1 MKSQDR
7 WNSNFR
13 KTKFYNKQKEK
24 RIKNYDYE
32 KIGDNIIAVL
42 LDLQGT
48 CDFIDGEKAKIF
60 IKQINKIRN
69 VFQADTAYISISTHY
84 SNSQEIKKVLD
95 IFSSLLPSRIK
106 IGTSFFNGGTYDYEE
121 NLEKC
126 KYTFF
131 NSNKLDTFRECY
143 FHKPNHQLK
152 WFAFIDDQALDTL
165 YRQFQDNKPML
176 LSIPSASF
184 ESVSRNNFM
193 RIATTTRGF
202 DGVIET
208 LNIYIHSIQKLTP
221 TDILLKQ
228 KNMIRHLSSFEL
240 SDKVKKQDF
249 TYLVQYFTLGF
260 ADSDD
265 YIDVLEEISFLIHNE
280 NFSKENY
287 ELIQKI
293 LSILRQNFSE
303 KQDQKTLEKV
313 KRIKDELNN

>member
-1 MKSQDR
+1 
-7 WNSNFR
+7 
-13 KTKFYNKQKEK
+13 
-24 RIKNYDYE
+24 
-32 KIGDNIIAVL
+32 
-42 LDLQGT
+42 
-48 CDFIDGEKAKIF
+48 
-60 IKQINKIRN
+60 
-69 VFQADTAYISISTHY
+69 
-84 SNSQEIKKVLD
+84 
-95 IFSSLLPSRIK
+95 
-106 IGTSFFNGGTYDYEE
+106 
-121 NLEKC
+121 
-126 KYTFF
+126 
-131 NSNKLDTFRECY
+131 
-143 FHKPNHQLK
+143 
-152 WFAFIDDQALDTL
+152 
-165 YRQFQDNKPML
+165 
-176 LSIPSASF
+176 
-184 ESVSRNNFM
+184 M

-249 TYLVQYFTLGF
+249 TYL
-260 ADSDD
+260 
-265 YIDVLEEISFLIHNE
+265 LEEISFLIHNE

>member
-1 MKSQDR
+1 
-7 WNSNFR
+7 
-13 KTKFYNKQKEK
+13 
-24 RIKNYDYE
+24 
-32 KIGDNIIAVL
+32 
-42 LDLQGT
+42 
-48 CDFIDGEKAKIF
+48 
-60 IKQINKIRN
+60 
-69 VFQADTAYISISTHY
+69 
-84 SNSQEIKKVLD
+84 
-95 IFSSLLPSRIK
+95 
-106 IGTSFFNGGTYDYEE
+106 
-121 NLEKC
+121 
-126 KYTFF
+126 
-131 NSNKLDTFRECY
+131 
-143 FHKPNHQLK
+143 
-152 WFAFIDDQALDTL
+152 
-165 YRQFQDNKPML
+165 
-176 LSIPSASF
+176 
-184 ESVSRNNFM
+184 M

-240 SDKVKKQDF
+240 